1 MRLPRIGGKHCV
13 GHHTRD
19 SMLTRIN
26 RHRLIAAVA
35 LLLLAFAAARR
46 VRAAEDTLP
55 PQLSD
60 EAFWHLITD
69 YSEAGGFFRFDN
81 FISNEALFQHVLG
94 RLKETTKP
102 GGVYLGV
109 GPDQNFTY
117 IVALRPRIAFIVD
130 IRRQNMLEH
139 LMYKAL
145 IELSADRADFLSRL
159 FARQRPENI
168 GPEST
173 PEELFKAFRNVPA
186 ELDLFFANLDAIK
199 TQLEER
205 HGFKLSAEDEASI
218 QYIFRAFYVG
228 GPNLTY
234 IGPVTPR
241 FAVRNRMPSYADL
254 MMQNDG
260 DGQNHSYLSSEDNFG
275 ILKDLE
281 QRNLIVPLIGDFAG
295 PKTIRTVGTY
305 LKQQNAVVTAFYLS
319 NVEQYLFQQNDDWS
333 RFYENVAT
341 LPLDSNA
348 RFIRSVFNGYAYN
361 LRANGYFRSD
371 SLLASIPDLLEAF
384 NAGKIET
391 YYDVIRMSQ

>member
-1 MRLPRIGGKHCV
+1 MW
-13 GHHTRD
+13 
-19 SMLTRIN
+19 TRIN

-35 LLLLAFAAARR
+35 LLLLAFAAARS

-60 EAFWHLITD
+60 EAFWRLITD

-218 QYIFRAFYVG
+218 QYISRAFYVG

-260 DGQNHSYLSSEDNFG
+260 EGQNHSYLSSEDNFG

-305 LKQQNAVVTAFYLS
+305 LKQQNAAVTAFYLS

>member
-1 MRLPRIGGKHCV
+1 
-13 GHHTRD
+13 
-19 SMLTRIN
+19 MLTRIN

-35 LLLLAFAAARR
+35 LLLLAFAAARS

-199 TQLEER
+199 TQLKER

-234 IGPVTPR
+234 VGPVTPR

-260 DGQNHSYLSSEDNFG
+260 EGQNHSYLSSEDNFG

-305 LKQQNAVVTAFYLS
+305 LKQQNAAVTAFYLS

-391 YYDVIRMSQ
+391 YYDVIRMSK

>member
-1 MRLPRIGGKHCV
+1 
-13 GHHTRD
+13 
-19 SMLTRIN
+19 MLTRIN

-260 DGQNHSYLSSEDNFG
+260 EGQNHSYLSSEDNFG

-384 NAGKIET
+384 NGGKIET
-391 YYDVIRMSQ
+391 YSDVIRMSK

>member
-1 MRLPRIGGKHCV
+1 
-13 GHHTRD
+13 
-19 SMLTRIN
+19 MLTRIN

-35 LLLLAFAAARR
+35 LLLLAFAAARS

-145 IELSADRADFLSRL
+145 IELSADRSDFLSRL

-234 IGPVTPR
+234 VGPVTPR
-241 FAVRNRMPSYADL
+241 YAVRNRMPSYADL

-260 DGQNHSYLSSEDNFG
+260 EGQNHSYLSSEDNFG

-295 PKTIRTVGTY
+295 PKTIRTVGSY
-305 LKQQNAVVTAFYLS
+305 LKQQNAVVTVFYLS

-391 YYDVIRMSQ
+391 YYDVIRMSK

>member
-1 MRLPRIGGKHCV
+1 
-13 GHHTRD
+13 
-19 SMLTRIN
+19 MLTRIN

-35 LLLLAFAAARR
+35 LLLLAFAAARS

-60 EAFWHLITD
+60 EAFWRLITD

-260 DGQNHSYLSSEDNFG
+260 EGQNHSYLSSEDNFG

-391 YYDVIRMSQ
+391 YYDVIRMSK

>member
-1 MRLPRIGGKHCV
+1 
-13 GHHTRD
+13 
-19 SMLTRIN
+19 MLTRIN
-26 RHRLIAAVA
+26 RHRLIAALA
-35 LLLLAFAAARR
+35 LLLLAFAAARS

-60 EAFWHLITD
+60 EAFWRLITD

-218 QYIFRAFYVG
+218 QYISRAFYVG

-305 LKQQNAVVTAFYLS
+305 LKQQNAAVTAFYLS

-391 YYDVIRMSQ
+391 YYDVIRMSK

>member
-1 MRLPRIGGKHCV
+1 
-13 GHHTRD
+13 
-19 SMLTRIN
+19 MLTRIN

-35 LLLLAFAAARR
+35 LLLLAFAAARS

-199 TQLEER
+199 TQLKER

-234 IGPVTPR
+234 VGPVTPR

-260 DGQNHSYLSSEDNFG
+260 EGQNHSYLSSEDNFG

-295 PKTIRTVGTY
+295 PKTIRSVGTY

-391 YYDVIRMSQ
+391 YYDVIRMSK

>member
-1 MRLPRIGGKHCV
+1 
-13 GHHTRD
+13 
-19 SMLTRIN
+19 MLTRIN

-35 LLLLAFAAARR
+35 LLLLAFAAVRR

-145 IELSADRADFLSRL
+145 IELSADRSDFLSRL

-391 YYDVIRMSQ
+391 YYDVIRMSK

>member
-1 MRLPRIGGKHCV
+1 MWI
-13 GHHTRD
+13 
-19 SMLTRIN
+19 RIN
-26 RHRLIAAVA
+26 RHRLIVAVA
-35 LLLLAFAAARR
+35 LLSLAFAAGGR
-46 VRAAEDTLP
+46 VRAAEDA
-55 PQLSD
+55 QLSN

-69 YSEAGGFFRFDN
+69 FSEAGGFFRFDN

-145 IELSADRADFLSRL
+145 IELSADRAEFLSRL

-199 TQLEER
+199 IQLKER

-234 IGPVTPR
+234 VGPVTPR

-260 DGQNHSYLSSEDNFG
+260 EGQNHSYLSSEDNFG

-295 PKTIRTVGTY
+295 PKTIRAVGTY
-305 LKQQNAVVTAFYLS
+305 LKQQNAAVTVFYLS
-319 NVEQYLFQQNDDWS
+319 NVEQYLFQQNDEWS
-333 RFYENVAT
+333 RFYQNVAT
-341 LPLDSNA
+341 LPLDPNA
-348 RFIRSVFNGYAYN
+348 RFIRSVFNGYAYT
-361 LRANGYFRSD
+361 LTANGYFRSD
-371 SLLASIPDLLEAF
+371 SLLSSIPDLLEAF
-384 NAGKIET
+384 NAGRIET
-391 YYDVIRMSQ
+391 YYDVIRMSK

>member
-1 MRLPRIGGKHCV
+1 
-13 GHHTRD
+13 
-19 SMLTRIN
+19 MLTRIN

-35 LLLLAFAAARR
+35 LLLLAFAAGRR

-145 IELSADRADFLSRL
+145 IELSADRAEFLSRL

-168 GPEST
+168 GPESS

-199 TQLEER
+199 IQLKER

-234 IGPVTPR
+234 VGPVTPR
-241 FAVRNRMPSYADL
+241 YAVRNRMPSYADL
-254 MMQNDG
+254 MMQDDG
-260 DGQNHSYLSSEDNFG
+260 EGQNHSYLSSEDNFG
-275 ILKDLE
+275 VLKDLE

-295 PKTIRTVGTY
+295 PKTIRAVGTY
-305 LKQQNAVVTAFYLS
+305 LKQQNAVVTVFYLS

-333 RFYENVAT
+333 RFYQNVAT
-341 LPLDSNA
+341 LPLDPNA
-348 RFIRSVFNGYAYN
+348 RFIRSVFNGYAYTV
-361 LRANGYFRSD
+361 RANGYFRSD
-371 SLLASIPDLLEAF
+371 SLLSSIPDLLEAF
-384 NAGKIET
+384 NAGRIET
-391 YYDVIRMSQ
+391 YYDVIRMSK

>member
-1 MRLPRIGGKHCV
+1 
-13 GHHTRD
+13 
-19 SMLTRIN
+19 MLTRIN

-234 IGPVTPR
+234 VGPVTPR

-391 YYDVIRMSQ
+391 YYDVIRMSK

>member
-1 MRLPRIGGKHCV
+1 MW
-13 GHHTRD
+13 
-19 SMLTRIN
+19 TRIN
-26 RHRLIAAVA
+26 RHHRLIAAVA
-35 LLLLAFAAARR
+35 LLSLVFAGGCRLL
-46 VRAAEDTLP
+46 AAEDTLP
-55 PQLSD
+55 AQLSD

-69 YSEAGGFFRFDN
+69 FSEGGGFFRFDN
-81 FISNEALFQHVLG
+81 FISNEALFQHVVG

-199 TQLEER
+199 TQLKER

-234 IGPVTPR
+234 VGPVTPR

-254 MMQNDG
+254 MMENDG
-260 DGQNHSYLSSEDNFG
+260 EGQNHSYLSSEDNFG

-295 PKTIRTVGTY
+295 PKTIRTVGSY
-305 LKQQNAVVTAFYLS
+305 LKQQNAVVTVFYLS

-348 RFIRSVFNGYAYN
+348 RFIRSVFNGYAYT

-391 YYDVIRMSQ
+391 YYDVIRMSK

>member
-1 MRLPRIGGKHCV
+1 
-13 GHHTRD
+13 
-19 SMLTRIN
+19 MLTRIN

-35 LLLLAFAAARR
+35 LLLLAFAAARS

-260 DGQNHSYLSSEDNFG
+260 EGQNHSYLSSEDNFG

-391 YYDVIRMSQ
+391 YYDVIRMSK

>member
-1 MRLPRIGGKHCV
+1 M
-13 GHHTRD
+13 
-19 SMLTRIN
+19 
-26 RHRLIAAVA
+26 
-35 LLLLAFAAARR
+35 
-46 VRAAEDTLP
+46 
-55 PQLSD
+55 
-60 EAFWHLITD
+60 
-69 YSEAGGFFRFDN
+69 
-81 FISNEALFQHVLG
+81 
-94 RLKETTKP
+94 
-102 GGVYLGV
+102 YLGV

-145 IELSADRADFLSRL
+145 IELSADRAEFLSRL

-199 TQLEER
+199 IQLKER

-234 IGPVTPR
+234 VGPVTPR

-260 DGQNHSYLSSEDNFG
+260 EGQNHSYLSSEDNFG

-295 PKTIRTVGTY
+295 AKTIRSVGTY

>member
-1 MRLPRIGGKHCV
+1 
-13 GHHTRD
+13 
-19 SMLTRIN
+19 MLTRIN

-35 LLLLAFAAARR
+35 LLLLAFAAARS

-260 DGQNHSYLSSEDNFG
+260 EGQNHSYLSSEDNFG

>member
-1 MRLPRIGGKHCV
+1 
-13 GHHTRD
+13 
-19 SMLTRIN
+19 MLTRIN

-35 LLLLAFAAARR
+35 LLLLAFAAARS
-46 VRAAEDTLP
+46 VRAAEETLP

-60 EAFWHLITD
+60 EAFWHFITD
-69 YSEAGGFFRFDN
+69 SSEAGGFFRFDN

-186 ELDLFFANLDAIK
+186 ELDLFFANLEAIK
-199 TQLEER
+199 TQLKER

-234 IGPVTPR
+234 VGPVTPR

-260 DGQNHSYLSSEDNFG
+260 EGQNHSYLSSEDNFG

-295 PKTIRTVGTY
+295 PKTIRSVGTY

-391 YYDVIRMSQ
+391 YYDVIRMSK

>member
-1 MRLPRIGGKHCV
+1 
-13 GHHTRD
+13 
-19 SMLTRIN
+19 MLTRIN

-35 LLLLAFAAARR
+35 LLLLAFAAVRR

-384 NAGKIET
+384 NGGKIET
-391 YYDVIRMSQ
+391 YYDVIRMSK

>member
-1 MRLPRIGGKHCV
+1 M
-13 GHHTRD
+13 
-19 SMLTRIN
+19 STRIN

-260 DGQNHSYLSSEDNFG
+260 EGQNHSYLSSEDNFG

-295 PKTIRTVGTY
+295 PKTIRSVGTY

>member
-1 MRLPRIGGKHCV
+1 MW
-13 GHHTRD
+13 
-19 SMLTRIN
+19 TRIN
-26 RHRLIAAVA
+26 RHRLAPLIAAVA
-35 LLLLAFAAARR
+35 LLSLAFVAGGR
-46 VRAAEDTLP
+46 VRAAEDAR
-55 PQLSD
+55 LSD

-69 YSEAGGFFRFDN
+69 FSEAGGSFRFDN

-145 IELSADRADFLSRL
+145 IELSADRAEFLSRL

-199 TQLEER
+199 IQLKER
-205 HGFKLSAEDEASI
+205 HRFKLSAEDEASI

-234 IGPVTPR
+234 VGPVTPR
-241 FAVRNRMPSYADL
+241 YAVRNRMPSYADL

-260 DGQNHSYLSSEDNFG
+260 EGQNHSYLSSEDNFG

-295 PKTIRTVGTY
+295 PKTIRAVGTY
-305 LKQQNAVVTAFYLS
+305 LKQQNAAVTVFYLS
-319 NVEQYLFQQNDDWS
+319 NVEQYLFQQNDQWS
-333 RFYENVAT
+333 RFYQNVAT
-341 LPLDSNA
+341 LPLDPNA
-348 RFIRSVFNGYAYN
+348 RFIRSVFNGYAYT
-361 LRANGYFRSD
+361 LTANGYFRSD
-371 SLLASIPDLLEAF
+371 SLLSSIPDLLEAF
-384 NAGKIET
+384 NAGRIET

>member
-1 MRLPRIGGKHCV
+1 MW
-13 GHHTRD
+13 
-19 SMLTRIN
+19 TRIN

-35 LLLLAFAAARR
+35 LLLLAFAAARS

-199 TQLEER
+199 TQLKER

-234 IGPVTPR
+234 VGPVTPR

-260 DGQNHSYLSSEDNFG
+260 EGQNHSYLSSEDNFG

-295 PKTIRTVGTY
+295 PKTIRSVGTY

-391 YYDVIRMSQ
+391 YYDVIRMSK

>member
-1 MRLPRIGGKHCV
+1 M
-13 GHHTRD
+13 
-19 SMLTRIN
+19 STRIN

-260 DGQNHSYLSSEDNFG
+260 EGQNHSYLSSEDNFG

-295 PKTIRTVGTY
+295 PKTIRSVGTY

-391 YYDVIRMSQ
+391 YYDVIRMSK

>member
-1 MRLPRIGGKHCV
+1 M
-13 GHHTRD
+13 
-19 SMLTRIN
+19 STRIN

-81 FISNEALFQHVLG
+81 FISNEALFQRVLG

-234 IGPVTPR
+234 VGPVTPR

-260 DGQNHSYLSSEDNFG
+260 EGQNHSYLSSEDNFG

-295 PKTIRTVGTY
+295 PKTIRSVGTY

-391 YYDVIRMSQ
+391 YSDVIRMSK

>member
-1 MRLPRIGGKHCV
+1 
-13 GHHTRD
+13 
-19 SMLTRIN
+19 MLTRIN

-35 LLLLAFAAARR
+35 LLLLAFAAARS

-218 QYIFRAFYVG
+218 QYISRAFYVG

-260 DGQNHSYLSSEDNFG
+260 EGQNHSYLSSEDNFG

>member
-1 MRLPRIGGKHCV
+1 
-13 GHHTRD
+13 
-19 SMLTRIN
+19 MLTRIN

-35 LLLLAFAAARR
+35 LLLLAFAAARS

-199 TQLEER
+199 TQLKER

-234 IGPVTPR
+234 VGPVTPR

-260 DGQNHSYLSSEDNFG
+260 EGQNHSYLSSEDNFG

-295 PKTIRTVGTY
+295 PKTIRSVGTY
-305 LKQQNAVVTAFYLS
+305 LKHQNAVVTAFYLS

-391 YYDVIRMSQ
+391 YYDVIRMSK

>member
-1 MRLPRIGGKHCV
+1 
-13 GHHTRD
+13 
-19 SMLTRIN
+19 MLTRIN

-35 LLLLAFAAARR
+35 LLLLAFAAARS

-60 EAFWHLITD
+60 EAFWRLITD

-199 TQLEER
+199 TQLKER

-234 IGPVTPR
+234 VGPVTPR
-241 FAVRNRMPSYADL
+241 YAVRNRMPSYADL

-260 DGQNHSYLSSEDNFG
+260 EGQNHSYLSSEDNFG

-295 PKTIRTVGTY
+295 PKTIRAVGTY
-305 LKQQNAVVTAFYLS
+305 LKQQNAAVTVFYLS
-319 NVEQYLFQQNDDWS
+319 NVEQYLFQQNDQWS
-333 RFYENVAT
+333 RFYQNVAT
-341 LPLDSNA
+341 LPLDPNA
-348 RFIRSVFNGYAYN
+348 RFIRSVFNGYAYT
-361 LRANGYFRSD
+361 LTANGYFRSD
-371 SLLASIPDLLEAF
+371 SLLSSIPDLLEAF
-384 NAGKIET
+384 NAGRIET
-391 YYDVIRMSQ
+391 YYDVIRMSK

>member
-1 MRLPRIGGKHCV
+1 M
-13 GHHTRD
+13 
-19 SMLTRIN
+19 N
-26 RHRLIAAVA
+26 RHRLAPLIAAVA
-35 LLLLAFAAARR
+35 LLSLAFAAGGR

-55 PQLSD
+55 AQLSD
-60 EAFWHLITD
+60 VAFWHLITD
-69 YSEAGGFFRFDN
+69 FSEPGGFFRFDN

-94 RLKETTKP
+94 RLEETTKP

-145 IELSADRADFLSRL
+145 IELSADRAEFLSRL

-168 GPEST
+168 GPESS

-199 TQLEER
+199 IQLKER
-205 HGFKLSAEDEASI
+205 HGFKLSAEDEARI

-234 IGPVTPR
+234 VGPVTPR
-241 FAVRNRMPSYADL
+241 YAVRNRMPSYADL
-254 MMQNDG
+254 MMQDDG
-260 DGQNHSYLSSEDNFG
+260 EGQNHSYLSSEDNFG
-275 ILKDLE
+275 VLKDLE

-295 PKTIRTVGTY
+295 PKTIRAVGTY
-305 LKQQNAVVTAFYLS
+305 LKQQNAVVTVFYLS

-391 YYDVIRMSQ
+391 YYDVIRMSK

>member
-1 MRLPRIGGKHCV
+1 MR
-13 GHHTRD
+13 
-19 SMLTRIN
+19 N
-26 RHRLIAAVA
+26 RFPGRRLIIVAALAVFAFTGALRLIAAEEFPA
-35 LLLLAFAAARR
+35 
-46 VRAAEDTLP
+46 
-55 PQLSD
+55 QLSN
-60 EAFWHLITD
+60 ETFWRLVTEF
-69 YSEAGGFFRFDN
+69 SEPAGFFRSDN
-81 FISNEALFQHVLG
+81 FISNETLFQHVVG
-94 RLKETTKP
+94 RLKENANP
-102 GGVYLGV
+102 AGVYLGV

-130 IRRQNMLEH
+130 VGRQKMLEH
-139 LMYKAL
+139 LMYEAL

-168 GPEST
+168 GTEST

-186 ELDLFFANLDAIK
+186 ELDLFFANLEAIK
-199 TQLEER
+199 TQLKER
-205 HGFKLSAEDEASI
+205 HRFKLSAEDEASI

-234 IGPVTPR
+234 VGPVTPR

-260 DGQNHSYLSSEDNFG
+260 EGQNHSYLSSEDNFG

-295 PKTIRTVGTY
+295 PKTIRSVGTY

>member
-1 MRLPRIGGKHCV
+1 MW
-13 GHHTRD
+13 
-19 SMLTRIN
+19 TRIN
-26 RHRLIAAVA
+26 RHRLAPLIAAVA
-35 LLLLAFAAARR
+35 LLSLAFAAGGRG
-46 VRAAEDTLP
+46 RAAEDAR
-55 PQLSD
+55 LSD

-69 YSEAGGFFRFDN
+69 FSEAGGFFRFDN

-145 IELSADRADFLSRL
+145 IELSADRAEFLSRL

-199 TQLEER
+199 IQLKER

-234 IGPVTPR
+234 VGPVTPR
-241 FAVRNRMPSYADL
+241 YAVRNRMPSYADL

-260 DGQNHSYLSSEDNFG
+260 EGQNHSYLSSEDNFG

-295 PKTIRTVGTY
+295 PKTIRAVGTY
-305 LKQQNAVVTAFYLS
+305 LKQQNAAVTVFYLS
-319 NVEQYLFQQNDDWS
+319 NVEQYLFQQNDQWS
-333 RFYENVAT
+333 RFYQNVAT
-341 LPLDSNA
+341 LPLDPNA
-348 RFIRSVFNGYAYN
+348 RFIRSVFNGYAYT
-361 LRANGYFRSD
+361 LTANGYFRSD
-371 SLLASIPDLLEAF
+371 SLLSSIPDLLEAF
-384 NAGKIET
+384 NAGRIET
-391 YYDVIRMSQ
+391 YYDVIRMSK